1 MTDTITTLSL
11 ITLAQ
16 EYRGDIVKQIN
27 RRCSALRVIKI
38 VPGAGKNVAW
48 APQGDGQL
56 AENYT
61 EGADAANF
69 GADAQTSAVLNW
81 SLYRANIHVSN
92 LALDAA
98 ATTGTPEGN
107 RLRWAKEVRD
117 GAEKLASTI
126 NKAIFNGVGTGTTMF
141 GLDGAVGNNSNTYAT
156 VDRSQTP
163 NAYFRPNVFD
173 PGALTSITFAL
184 IRDDLRQIYEQSGET
199 PDVALCSP
207 AVFNSIGN
215 LFDANRRYITD
226 IVTAR
231 GSVKLDASLGALEL
245 DGTIFLRD
253 KDATANQIYYINTNY
268 MELQYLPPAGQPVD
282 EDAEMMNADDGFG
295 EIMLGMKYE
304 MLAKTG
310 ASEKA
315 EIRTTTQLKID
326 RPNACGVRKNVAA

>member
-16 EYRGDIVKQIN
+16 AYRGDIVKQIN
-27 RRCSALRVIKI
+27 RLCSLLHVIKI

-56 AENYT
+56 AENYS

-69 GADAQTSAVLNW
+69 GADSQNSAILGW

-98 ATTGTPEGN
+98 ASTDTPVGN
-107 RLRWAKEVRD
+107 RARWAKEVRD

-126 NKAIFNGVGTGTTMF
+126 NKALYNGAGTGTTMA
-141 GLDGAVGNNSNTYAT
+141 GLDVAIGSLTNTYAT
-156 VDRSQTP
+156 IDRTVGANS
-163 NAYFRPNVFD
+163 YFKPNVFD
-173 PGALTSITFAL
+173 PGALTQLTLAQ
-184 IRDDLRQIYEQSGET
+184 IRDDQRLIYEASGRF
-199 PDVALCSP
+199 PDVALVAPS
-207 AVFNSIGN
+207 VFNSVGN
-215 LFDANRRYITD
+215 LFDANRRYMFD

-231 GSVKLDASLGALEL
+231 GPVKLDASLGAIEV
-245 DGTIFLRD
+245 DGTMFIRD
-253 KDATANQIYYINTNY
+253 KDATANQIYYINTNH

-295 EIMLGMKYE
+295 EILLGMKYE

-326 RPNACGVRKNVAA
+326 RPNAFGIRKNVAA